1 MKQQMGLTPQMQQ
14 SLNVLQAATTDLRQ
28 MVVQEV
34 AQNPV
39 LEMETPETSL
49 EEAGL
54 DRDLDDTGSSDDGFD
69 EEFAKLSQMDD
80 EWREYMSQ
88 SRTKGPRTL
97 EDEERRQ
104 FLLDSITAPVTLTQ
118 HLENQLAVENLTDE
132 ERANAVKLIG
142 YLDDRGYLSQKLSE
156 IVHEEGVPLD
166 QLQRAQFVIQNLDP
180 PGLAAENL
188 RDCLIAQLRRLRKTD
203 TLEYTIVSEHLD
215 ELARRKWPDIA
226 RKLKIPVEKVA
237 EVAASIGELNPR
249 PGQDFASSPT
259 AIQVQPDIFVER
271 TEDKWVVRMNNDTLP
286 RLRISNAYKD
296 MMTRSQ
302 TGQDV
307 RGYIRERIRSGK
319 FFIQCI
325 DQRQQTIRRIAE
337 EIVRRQAEFLEH
349 GPSHLK
355 PMNMAQMAEVV
366 GVHETTVSRAV
377 AGKYVSTPQGV
388 FELRYFFTTGLAS
401 ESGEA
406 LSNVSIKT
414 ALQELIKT
422 ENPSKPWSDEAIVK
436 KLSEQGI
443 KLARRTVAKY
453 RDELGILPSHLRKTY

>member
-1 MKQQMGLTPQMQQ
+1 M
-14 SLNVLQAATTDLRQ
+14 
-28 MVVQEV
+28 
-34 AQNPV
+34 
-39 LEMETPETSL
+39 
-49 EEAGL
+49 
-54 DRDLDDTGSSDDGFD
+54 
-69 EEFAKLSQMDD
+69 
-80 EWREYMSQ
+80 
-88 SRTKGPRTL
+88 
-97 EDEERRQ
+97 
-104 FLLDSITAPVTLTQ
+104 
-118 HLENQLAVENLTDE
+118 
-132 ERANAVKLIG
+132 
-142 YLDDRGYLSQKLSE
+142 
-156 IVHEEGVPLD
+156 D